1 MTAQIIDFY
10 KYLDKY
16 ENGIR
21 IKTFSDS
28 SRQSEAVKERKKS
41 LDDLLTVANKFC
53 LGIYDEY
60 EGNN

>member
-16 ENGIR
+16 EKGIR

-41 LDDLLTVANKFC
+41 LDDLLTAANKFC